1 VKDMWKK
8 EYQRWLENPN
18 LDSDLLN
25 ELKNK
30 SEKDLEDMFYTTL
43 KFGTG
48 GMRGILGP
56 GINRLN
62 IYTIRRA
69 NNGLAK
75 YLVQNYPK
83 EALNRGVVIAHDNR
97 RMSKEFALESAK
109 VLGSYGIKSY
119 LFSDLRPTPE
129 LSFAVRKLNALA
141 GIVVTASH
149 NPPNYNGYKIYD
161 EYGCQYTPKY
171 ANEIIE
177 YVNQT
182 KDIFA
187 IETKS
192 KEFLEENQL
201 LEYIDE
207 EIDIAYLNFLKQI
220 AINKELKKSIKVVF
234 TPLHGTSGYLGKRLI
249 EELGYELYPV
259 TEQMV
264 PDPNFSTVKLPNPE
278 EKDAFELAI
287 KLGKEVNADILIATD
302 PDADRLGV
310 AVKEGNEYI
319 LLNGNQTGALLIYYI
334 LTQKQKKK
342 ILPEKGVVFN
352 TIVTSDLGA
361 KIARSFGLEVISTL
375 TGFKFIGEQA
385 RFLETSDRKFV
396 FGYEES
402 YGYVID
408 DGVRDKDSLQAIL
421 MIMEASNYYL
431 AKENKTLNDK
441 LVDIYK
447 EYGFYL
453 EGLKNIHL
461 LGKTGQEMIKKIMDY
476 FRNNP
481 PQKVNDL
488 AIVKREDFLLSKSY
502 ELGKEKNIDLDKSDV
517 LKYYLEDDSWFVLRP
532 SGTEPK
538 LKIYAGVITDD
549 IDSSKKAVEDLL
561 TAIDILVRQVK

>member
-129 LSFAVRKLNALA
+129 LSFAVRKLDALA

-192 KEFLEENQL
+192 KEFLEKNQL

-310 AVKEGNEYI
+310 AVKEGKEYI

-488 AIVKREDFLLSKSY
+488 VIVKREDFLLSKSY

>member
-129 LSFAVRKLNALA
+129 LSFAVRKLDALA